1 MYKRQL
7 LFPMFSG
14 VAIGF
19 SGEIDF
25 SISIVISSVLVA
37 LVTAVI
43 SGTIPALSAM
53 RLNVVDALRKN

>member
-1 MYKRQL
+1 
-7 LFPMFSG
+7 MFSG